1 MARAPIDV
9 ELKAGGSGAD
19 PKPVGPD
26 GERADAAYGPEPE
39 GAPFDILAA
48 DWAAAAG
55 RRRQPVDLSASQ
67 AEGAKPGTRSVAPA
81 WKQRQRWLQVTRVW
95 ALVKMASLA
104 YTTWWA
110 MGAIHAHTGETIA
123 GFGAACLFS
132 AVGARW
138 RRRYFG
144 PGQLLEPELY
154 EALGI
159 WLYRVG
165 TVLVIGGAALA
176 AVAPR
181 Y

>member
-1 MARAPIDV
+1 M
-9 ELKAGGSGAD
+9 
-19 PKPVGPD
+19 GPD
-26 GERADAAYGPEPE
+26 RERAGDAAYDTEPEPE
-39 GAPFDILAA
+39 RTPFDILAA
-48 DWAAAAG
+48 DWAAAAD
-55 RRRQPVDLSASQ
+55 RHRQPVDL
-67 AEGAKPGTRSVAPA
+67 GAPGLPGDPEYGRGPGAPA
-81 WKQRQRWLQVTRVW
+81 WRRRRRWLQFTRVW
-95 ALVKMASLA
+95 ALLKMASLA

-110 MGAIHAHTGETIA
+110 MGAVHARTGETIT

-154 EALGI
+154 EALGTG
-159 WLYRVG
+159 LYRVG
-165 TVLVIGGAALA
+165 TVLVVTGALLA

>member
-1 MARAPIDV
+1 M
-9 ELKAGGSGAD
+9 
-19 PKPVGPD
+19 
-26 GERADAAYGPEPE
+26 
-39 GAPFDILAA
+39 LAA

-55 RRRQPVDLSASQ
+55 RRREPVDLSAPRQRS
-67 AEGAKPGTRSVAPA
+67 AVPGGGAGSATPA
-81 WKQRQRWLQVTRVW
+81 WRRHQRWLHFTRVW
-95 ALVKMASLA
+95 AVLKMASLA

-110 MGAIHAHTGETIA
+110 MGAIHARTGGTIA
-123 GFGAACLFS
+123 GFGVACLFS

-154 EALGI
+154 EALGT
-159 WLYRVG
+159 WLYRAGV
-165 TVLVIGGAALA
+165 VLVVCGAALA